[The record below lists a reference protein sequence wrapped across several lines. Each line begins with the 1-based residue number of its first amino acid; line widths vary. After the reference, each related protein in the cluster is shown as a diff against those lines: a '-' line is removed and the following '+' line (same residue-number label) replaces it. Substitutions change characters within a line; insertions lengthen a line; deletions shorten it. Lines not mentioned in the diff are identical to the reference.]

1 MKHECSQTISSFVII
16 ASYDKM
22 KAKNH
27 CGRKHMI
34 YVWIGIAAIG
44 IIVFTV
50 YVNKTS
56 FTQRQRDENLKEEN
70 AHRDLNDL
78 RKGHDSLKN
87 RMK

>member
-1 MKHECSQTISSFVII
+1 MKHEYSQIISSFVII

-27 CGRKHMI
+27 CGRKQMI

-78 RKGHDSLKN
+78 RKGQDSLKN